1 MHMYRYEHY
10 AVNMISYTTL
20 KEAEFSSANT
30 IVTGNQ
36 IFLSMCFS
44 WLKYVFY
51 RVSQKK
57 CFPTKLLQLIPSYIV
72 IVFTRSAKKNLPTKA
87 NFHLVSTKSSQL
99 FLATATIW
107 RPITA
112 RWWRVRDNKK
122 KNIFMKLPAR
132 VNNVYLLFIVA
143 HTYVTRLL

>member
-1 MHMYRYEHY
+1 
-10 AVNMISYTTL
+10 MISYTTL

-72 IVFTRSAKKNLPTKA
+72 ILFTRCSKLPTKA
-87 NFHLVSTKSSQL
+87 NSHLVSIQCSQL
-99 FLATATIW
+99 LLATATIW

-112 RWWRVRDNKK
+112 RWWRARDNKK
-122 KNIFMKLPAR
+122 NTFLWSSLHEWTMCICYFLSHIHM
-132 VNNVYLLFIVA
+132 
-143 HTYVTRLL
+143 